1 MFPHLKILKSKAVL
15 ALAVTFLMAAPVLGN
30 AQTTGAVS
38 FRINQYGFIM
48 GTTGGVG
55 VLVFNGKEYPLQVDG
70 ISALMIGGARSVLAG
85 SASNLRAAADIE
97 GSYTT
102 VGVGAA
108 WRGGGR
114 AVRLRSDKGVILKLR
129 GTDVGYEASAGV
141 GRVTISLQ

>member
-15 ALAVTFLMAAPVLGN
+15 ALAATFLMAAPVLGN

-97 GSYTT
+97 RSYTT
-102 VGVGAA
+102 VGVDAA
-108 WRGGGR
+108 WRGEEGP
-114 AVRLRSDKGVILKLR
+114 
-129 GTDVGYEASAGV
+129 
-141 GRVTISLQ
+141 